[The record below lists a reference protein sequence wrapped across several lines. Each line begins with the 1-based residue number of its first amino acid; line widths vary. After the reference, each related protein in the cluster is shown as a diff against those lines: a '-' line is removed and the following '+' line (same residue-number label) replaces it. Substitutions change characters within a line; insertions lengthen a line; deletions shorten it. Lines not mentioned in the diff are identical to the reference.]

1 MRNITAI
8 KRSDRG
14 TNVGNLQDG
23 LLYLLER
30 IPEIGPEFNLDELR
44 TERAAQT
51 YGKSTT
57 DAVHRFQKYQRL
69 MATGEVDEATAAALN
84 KILGELGAPGFQPL
98 TPTPQPPIPRPPT
111 LTPAD
116 FRVNG
121 LVQWVDGRLA
131 AAAIV
136 LAFDKDLR
144 SEELLGQAMT
154 DASGHYEIGYSS
166 SQFKRAEK
174 KTADLLVRVM
184 GRKGELLAESPV
196 VFNAQPVE
204 TVNVLL
210 GGTVLIGPSEY
221 TRIEADVEP
230 VLDGVAV
237 ADLTDADIKF
247 LSGETGWS
255 QEFLGFYAAAAGLSR
270 QTKVSTEVFYGFA
283 REKLPTTLNLL
294 LAQSAVTQ
302 RRALEAAIRDNI
314 IPASVG
320 KTIDGVLDRLKE
332 LIVQQAFAQ
341 PSQPGKTSLG
351 ALIATALPDSRQQVE
366 IVTRYVNHSG
376 TIEEFW
382 DGLRQDPVH
391 AGSVDDLQFTL
402 QLGALTGNHLPL
414 VNVLQQK
421 RAKDEFQ
428 NVRDLVRWEV
438 EDWKTIV
445 TGKRGTQGTRFPPE
459 VPGADDAEKATNY
472 ASILTRMMRDAF
484 PTAAVAHAVSQDDI
498 PGKVDLTTFFTKN
511 VDFDLGRTHIET
523 YFAEKPELVLAGVS
537 DRAALKQ
544 QLQSFQRVHRLT
556 PEYAQMRDLLG
567 KNLHSA
573 QAISRIGEAAFVTR
587 FGPAWGAN
595 QAKLVFANAAQ
606 TATTALMVLAEH
618 SPAFKGPGIAVL
630 GGATEPPVAGML
642 NLENLFGS
650 LDLCDC
656 EHCRTVLSPAAYLVD
671 ILAYLKDRQIAGMS
685 AKDILFQRRPD
696 LGQIELT
703 CENTNTLLPYVDL
716 VDELLE
722 DCVSPPSVPVA
733 RQTTGTVAAL
743 KANPQYL
750 NLAAY
755 DKLQAEVYPWSM
767 PFHLASAEV
776 HAYLDHLGVPRY
788 ELMRTFQKPGTTP
801 NPTDAA
807 IAADELGLTTFETQI
822 ITGAPLTP
830 ARQPWEFWGYP
841 AATPGTWLADAGLRT
856 VRVFLDKSGLSYA
869 ELVELLKA
877 KFINPQP
884 GDPKL
889 GIVILSVDPLDPG
902 TCDTTKLRITHT
914 PNNLS
919 LAEFQRFLDRTH
931 RFVRLRSRLGWTARE
946 LDKAISALQGAI
958 VDVNQRLTEA
968 FLMRVSHIQRLRG
981 DLHLSVE
988 QILALWATIDSDGDA
1003 PAYQTLFQ
1011 NPAVLNPVDENFQL
1025 NGAELKIVT
1034 SAPADAL
1041 ISKHTAPILAA
1052 LGLSAADL
1060 AALTTTEVTDD
1071 LLNLA
1076 NLSTLYRVS
1085 LLAKGLK
1092 LSIPDTLT
1100 LKALTGVDPFDAAHT
1115 GNTLR
1120 FVEMAAKVRTGG
1132 FSLAEL
1138 DYLLRDNSSPFS
1150 AIPPTEARI
1159 AAVLDEIRS
1168 GLQKIAD
1175 DTVLVPDPTG
1185 DLTRKNL
1192 SLLKWAPAI
1201 IEQVIATLND
1211 TALHETLL
1219 ASLPGNAEAPLASL
1233 PGNAE
1238 ASLPNLSSGIVFPA
1252 PLLGKISYDN
1262 TEHKLFFNG
1271 VMTEADRNSL
1281 LALSTDP
1288 DYLTAVQFLFQIVFP
1303 ATLLGKISYDII
1315 EHKLLFNGVMTE
1327 ADRNSLLGLSTD
1339 PDYQTA
1345 VQYLFQIVFPS
1356 TLLGKISYDTTTH
1369 ILRFRGVMTEAD
1381 SNSLLGLSDDPDYQ
1395 TAVQILFDAPRNFG
1409 TSQMR
1414 AFEMPMF
1421 SATLASVPSGMVFP
1435 DEFKGRLF
1443 HDGPAGELHFNGFMT
1458 PGEKSALLSLPT
1470 PPNHVYTIAIG
1481 KLFNA
1486 GAAFAPT
1493 PDNRFLTTSEALAF
1507 FDTPVPVVERFQVVL
1522 EKLLSHLRDKSQKSL
1537 VKQQL
1542 GDALK
1547 LTLNL
1552 IDPLLTQWVN
1562 SSAQPVVLPAVKSL
1576 SDFLLPAFAQSHFQV
1591 NLTATAFP
1599 DQFQTFTRLH
1609 KVALVLSKF
1618 RVTVPELTW
1627 LFDYGPGLGWL
1638 DLNSVPATAT
1648 SPSPETLF
1656 GGWGRLVDLF
1666 QLRDQLPLGASVLSD
1681 IFSAAREVT
1690 PNEVALVDGLS
1701 VGANWN
1707 HDDLQFL
1714 DGSDG
1719 FNSPFPAAY
1728 QDEVSLIRL
1737 RACFA
1742 LMKKLGASAEQC
1754 FAWAKADLL
1763 SDDAASAKQTARAKY
1778 DDAQW
1783 LAIARPLRDVVRE
1796 QQRASLVA
1804 WLVTHPDPAKSQTW
1818 RDANGLF
1825 GYFLIDVEM
1834 SPCQLTSRI
1843 KQAISSVQ
1851 LFVQRCLMNIE
1862 PAVTANVQV
1871 DMHWREWKWMKNYR
1885 VWEANRKIFLY
1896 PENWIEPDLRD
1907 GKSPFFKDLESDLLQ
1922 NEVTL
1927 ETSEAAL
1934 LTYVE
1939 KLDGVARLDVVGM
1952 YDQQEQDSAGNKA
1965 VDLLHVFGRTRN
1977 SPHLYHYRQRID
1989 SADWTPWEKV
1999 ELDIEGDHLIPV
2011 VWNRRLCVFWP
2022 IFTEKSRKDTSPGAG
2037 PDDQIKYWEIQIAW
2051 SEFKNKKWTAKRISK
2066 AIVETTHASIGSTF
2080 QPKEFFAFK
2089 GLFTEGD
2096 LAIRI
2101 YVPWGP
2107 RPYAEFSFA
2116 GCNSE
2121 PAVVLRGELIHV
2133 APLVVPLESVSVNM
2147 NFVEDWANPGADG
2160 NVQAVLERK
2169 LNLVEGHFP
2178 LDLAPGSAGTFENS
2192 RQNILTLNKTPGI
2205 FNLLTA
2211 HQDRQ
2216 FTAQR
2221 PFFFQDDRRA
2231 FFVSPETEQR
2241 PHIWS
2246 QPRQVR
2252 FESVAP
2258 IPAYYQ
2264 QPVAVR
2270 SPVIAPV
2277 PGDLAVAEPTQ
2288 EVEPVAVTTGQ
2299 LTQVEVLPRYRLRK
2313 KYRFQTFYHPYVC
2326 PLLREL
2332 NRNGIDGLLQRPAQI
2347 TPEQFLVPPQAFHF
2361 NITYQPEP
2369 VVAQPYPVEDV
2380 DFSSSGAYSSYNW
2393 ELFFHVPLLIADR
2406 LSQNQRFEESQ
2417 RWFHYVFDPTDTSG
2431 YPAPQKFW
2439 RTRRFF
2445 ETSTAQY
2452 RNEQIQQ
2459 MLQRL
2464 ASGTADQ
2471 QVDDQIK
2478 QWRKH
2483 PFNPHLIARMRTTA
2497 YQKSVVMK
2505 YLDNLIAWGD
2515 NLFRRDTIES
2525 LNEATQLY
2533 ILAADILG
2541 RRPESIKPRF
2551 TPPAHTFNTLEPL
2564 LDHFSNALV
2573 QVENVVAVVPNTG
2586 TGSVV
2591 VAAPPP
2597 LSLPSTLYFCVPKNE
2612 KLLGYWDTVADRL
2625 FKIRHC
2631 MNIEGVVRQL
2641 PLFEP
2646 PIDPALLVRAAAAG
2660 LDISSALNDIN
2671 AALPHYRFNVMAQKA
2686 GEVCAELKG
2695 LGGALL
2701 AALEKR
2707 DAEAVSL
2714 LRSAQELKVLDAV
2727 RQVRQRQVDE
2737 AAASLD
2743 AARKSRDVVVIR
2755 HEYYANIEYLNKEEK
2770 AHLTLSETGLAIQT
2784 TLATGTLVGKLLA
2797 LIPNS
2802 KIGAPTSIGL
2812 TFGGHNLSQAAQAF
2826 SSYLGTTATLL
2837 YTKAGLSAT
2846 IGGHKR
2852 RSDDWKFQERMASK
2866 ELEQF
2871 DKQILAAEIRLAIA
2885 ELELRNHDLQV
2896 ENAREMDAFLHDKF
2910 TNRELYDWMVSQIS
2924 GIYFQSY
2931 QLTYDLAK
2939 RAERAYRFE
2948 LGLAD
2953 SNFIQFGYWDSLRK
2967 GLLAGERLS
2976 HDLKRMEAAYLD
2988 LNRREYELTK
2998 QISLLLIDPV
3008 ALLRLKETGECFVD
3022 LPEALFDLDFPGHYL
3037 RRIKSMSLTIPCVTG
3052 PYTGVHATLTQV
3064 QNSVRRT
3071 TTGTPY
3077 DRTGDNDPRFTDSLG
3092 AIQSIA
3098 TSTGQNDSGLFELN
3112 FRDERYLPFE
3122 GAGAI
3127 SQWRIELPQTSNRF
3141 DFKTIA
3147 DVVLH
3152 LKYTA
3157 RDGGETLRTAAQHA
3171 LVSASGDL
3179 VRLFSMRHEFPTEW
3193 QRFLNPPETQPDQ
3206 SVTLSLTPDRFPF
3219 QLPGK
3224 MIEINKVELFL
3235 QVSKPK
3241 DYTTPLKLS
3250 FGPTAQVQE
3259 FTLEVDQVLDGL
3271 PHGTKMFN
3279 ASLNMNSWTLS
3290 AKIADIPESLRLP
3303 VIAHAH
3309 LNPEAIEDLWILC
3322 HYMLISE

>member
-1 MRNITAI
+1 MKNITAPI
-8 KRSDRG
+8 KKTDLG
-14 TNVGNLQDG
+14 NAVANLQDC
-23 LLYLLER
+23 LLFLLEKSPT
-30 IPEIGPEFNLDELR
+30 IVPAI
-44 TERAAQT
+44 ERPTLLAGLPVEWAAQR
-51 YGKSTT
+51 YGDITAKI
-57 DAVHRFQKYQRL
+57 VLLFQQTQTQFLLKL
-69 MATGEVDEATAAALN
+69 TGDVDEATAAALN
-84 KILGELGAPGFQPL
+84 GMLKPLGVFEA
-98 TPTPQPPIPRPPT
+98 TT
-111 LTPAD
+111 D
-116 FRVNG
+116 YHVKG

-136 LAFDKDLR
+136 RAYDKDLR
-144 SEELLGQAMT
+144 SEQVLGQAIT
-154 DASGHYEIGYSS
+154 DAAGNYDIAYST
-166 SQFKRAEK
+166 SQFNRAEK
-174 KTADLLVRVM
+174 KNADLIVRV
-184 GRKGELLAESPV
+184 LAPTGAILAASPV
-196 VFNAQPVE
+196 LFNAQPVE
-204 TVNVLL
+204 TINVLL
-210 GGTVLIGPSEY
+210 GGKVLLGPSEY
-221 TRIEADVEP
+221 TRIEADVKP
-230 VLDGVAV
+230 VLDGVEV

-270 QTKVSTEVFYGFA
+270 QTNLSTEVFYGFA

-294 LAQSAVTQ
+294 LAQSADTQ

-320 KTIDGVLDRLKE
+320 AMIDGVLDRLKQ
-332 LIVQQAFAQ
+332 LVVQQAFAK
-341 PSQPGKTSLG
+341 PTEPGKTSLG
-351 ALIATALPDSRQQVE
+351 DLLATALPDSKQQIE
-366 IVTRYVNHSG
+366 ILTRYVNNTE

-382 DGLRQDPVH
+382 GGLRQDPVY
-391 AGSVDDLQFTL
+391 AASVDELQFTL
-402 QLGALTGNHLPL
+402 QLGALTANHLPL
-414 VNVLQQK
+414 VTALK
-421 RAKDEFQ
+421 RMRAKQEFQ

-445 TGKRGTQGTRFPPE
+445 TGKRGTPGTSFPPE
-459 VPGADDAEKATNY
+459 VPGADDEEKATNY

-484 PTAAVAHAVSQDDI
+484 PTAAVAHAVTG
-498 PGKVDLTTFFTKN
+498 PKFEKLRAKADLTTFFKRYE
-511 VDFDLGRTHIET
+511 DFDLRKTHVDT
-523 YFAEKPELVLAGVS
+523 YLAEKRDGVPV
-537 DRAALKQ
+537 DKGEKETFTQELKQ
-544 QLQSFQRVHRLT
+544 LQRVHRLT
-556 PEYAQMRDLLG
+556 PEYEQMSDLLG
-567 KNLHSA
+567 QNLHSA
-573 QAISRIGEAAFVTR
+573 QAISRIGETAFVNR
-587 FGPAWGAN
+587 FGKDWGAN

-606 TATTALMVLAEH
+606 TATTALMQLAEH
-618 SPAFKGPGIAVL
+618 SLAFNTIDIAVL
-630 GGATEPPVAGML
+630 GAAKGPPVPGMP
-642 NLENLFGS
+642 NLETLFGS
-650 LDLCDC
+650 LDFCDC

-671 ILAYLKDRQIAGMS
+671 ILAFLKDRVSKVAGKS

-696 LGQIELT
+696 LGEIELT
-703 CENTNTLLPYVDL
+703 CENTNTPLPYVDL
-716 VDELLE
+716 VNEILE
-722 DCVSPPSVPVA
+722 DCVSPPAVPVA
-733 RQTTGTVAAL
+733 RQTTGTVAEL

-755 DKLQAEVYPWSM
+755 EKLKAEVYPWSM
-767 PFHLASAEV
+767 PFHLASAET

-788 ELMRTFQKPGTTP
+788 ELMRAFQKLGTP
-801 NPTDAA
+801 PSPTDSA
-807 IAADELGLTTFETQI
+807 IAADELGLTTFEARI
-822 ITGAPLTP
+822 ITGTPLTP
-830 ARQPWEFWGYP
+830 ARQPSEFWGYP

-869 ELVELLKA
+869 EFAELLKTR
-877 KFINPQP
+877 FINPQP
-884 GDPKL
+884 ADPNL

-902 TCDTTKLRITHT
+902 TCDTTKLRITNV

-919 LAEFQRFLDRTH
+919 PAEFQRFLDRTH
-931 RFVRLRSRLGWTARE
+931 RFVRLRRRLGWTSRE
-946 LDKAISALQGAI
+946 LDKAISALQGT
-958 VDVNQRLTEA
+958 VPNDQRLNAA
-968 FLMRVSHIQRLRG
+968 FLLRLSHIQRLRG

-988 QILALWATIDSDGDA
+988 QLLALWAPIDTDGEDST
-1003 PAYQTLFQ
+1003 YQTLFQ
-1011 NPAVLNPVDENFQL
+1011 NRTVLNPVDLAFQL
-1025 NGAELKIVT
+1025 IFQ
-1034 SAPADAL
+1034 PADQTWVIAPGAT
-1041 ISKHTAPILAA
+1041 ISDHSVTVLAA

-1060 AALTTTEVTDD
+1060 AALTATELADD
-1071 LLNLA
+1071 FLNLA
-1076 NLSTLYRVS
+1076 NLSKLYRVS

-1092 LSIPDTLT
+1092 LSIRDTLT
-1100 LKALTGVDPFDAAHT
+1100 LKALTGIDPFDALNT

-1120 FVEMAAKVRTGG
+1120 FVELASKVRECG

-1138 DYLLRDNSSPFS
+1138 DYLLRHNVASFS
-1150 AIPPTEARI
+1150 AIAPTETNI
-1159 AAVLDEIRS
+1159 ASVLEAIRQ
-1168 GLQKIAD
+1168 GLQKVD
-1175 DTVLVPDPTG
+1175 DETTLTPDPTG
-1185 DLTRKNL
+1185 DVTRKQMA
-1192 SLLKWAPAI
+1192 LLNWDSAS
-1201 IEQVIATLND
+1201 IEEAIATLND
-1211 TALHETLL
+1211 
-1219 ASLPGNAEAPLASL
+1219 NVVYEAPLPSL
-1233 PGNAE
+1233 QEG
-1238 ASLPNLSSGIVFPA
+1238 LVFLG
-1252 PLLGKISYDN
+1252 PLQSKTSYD
-1262 TEHKLFFNG
+1262 TAAQMLRFKG
-1271 VMTEADRNSL
+1271 AMSAKDKDGL
-1281 LALSTDP
+1281 LALSANGN
-1288 DYLTAVQFLFQIVFP
+1288 YQTAVQFLF
-1303 ATLLGKISYDII
+1303 
-1315 EHKLLFNGVMTE
+1315 
-1327 ADRNSLLGLSTD
+1327 
-1339 PDYQTA
+1339 
-1345 VQYLFQIVFPS
+1345 
-1356 TLLGKISYDTTTH
+1356 
-1369 ILRFRGVMTEAD
+1369 
-1381 SNSLLGLSDDPDYQ
+1381 
-1395 TAVQILFDAPRNFG
+1395 DAPRRFVFAQL
-1409 TSQMR
+1409 SPFQI
-1414 AFEMPMF
+1414 
-1421 SATLASVPSGMVFP
+1421 SA
-1435 DEFKGRLF
+1435 
-1443 HDGPAGELHFNGFMT
+1443 
-1458 PGEKSALLSLPT
+1458 SAL
-1470 PPNHVYTIAIG
+1470 
-1481 KLFNA
+1481 
-1486 GAAFAPT
+1486 
-1493 PDNRFLTTSEALAF
+1493 
-1507 FDTPVPVVERFQVVL
+1507 FDTPVPVAERFAIVL
-1522 EKLLSHLRDKSQKSL
+1522 ETLLGRVRAQCQQSL
-1537 VKQQL
+1537 VTQQL

-1547 LTLNL
+1547 LDSN
-1552 IDPLLTQWVN
+1552 IAEQLLTRRIN
-1562 SSAQPVVLPAVKSL
+1562 STPDPTQRALV
-1576 SDFLLPAFAQSHFQV
+1576 DFLAPAFALSDLQV
-1591 NLTATAFP
+1591 QLTASGFP
-1599 DQFQTFTRLH
+1599 DQFRTFTRLH
-1609 KVALVLSKF
+1609 KVAMVIVKF
-1618 RVTVPELTW
+1618 KVTATELTW
-1627 LFDYGPGLGWL
+1627 LFEYGPGTGWL
-1638 DLNSVPATAT
+1638 DLNALPHTA
-1648 SPSPETLF
+1648 SSAPSGVLF
-1656 GGWGRLVDLF
+1656 AGWGRLVDLF
-1666 QLRDQLPLGASVLSD
+1666 RLRDQLPLGSSVLSD
-1681 IFSAAREVT
+1681 VFSAARANSPDET
-1690 PNEVALVDGLS
+1690 ALLARLN

-1707 HDDLQFL
+1707 LDDLQFL

-1728 QDEVSLIRL
+1728 KDELSLARL
-1737 RACFA
+1737 SACFV
-1742 LMKKLGASAEQC
+1742 LMKKLGASAIQC
-1754 FAWAKADLL
+1754 FAWAKPDLTPL
-1763 SDDAASAKQTARAKY
+1763 DAASAKQTAKAKY
-1778 DDAQW
+1778 DEAQW
-1783 LAIARPLRDVVRE
+1783 LAIAPPLRDVVRE
-1796 QQRASLVA
+1796 QQRAALVA
-1804 WLVTHPDPAKSQTW
+1804 WLVANPDPAKSQTW

-1825 GYFLIDVEM
+1825 EYFLIDVEM

-1851 LFVQRCLMNIE
+1851 LFVQRCLMNLE
-1862 PAVTANVQV
+1862 PAVAANVQT
-1871 DMHWREWKWMKNYR
+1871 DMHWREWRWMKNYR

-1939 KLDGVARLDVVGM
+1939 KLDGVARLEIVGM
-1952 YDQQEQDSAGNKA
+1952 YDQQEQDDRGNRV
-1965 VDLLHVFGRTRN
+1965 VDVLHVFGRTRN
-1977 SPHLYHYRQRID
+1977 SPHLYHYRQRVD
-1989 SADWTPWEKV
+1989 SSYWTPWEKV
-1999 ELDIEGDHLIPV
+1999 DLDIEGDHLIPV

-2022 IFTEKSRKDTSPGAG
+2022 IFTEKTRKDTSPGAG
-2037 PDDQIKYWEIQIAW
+2037 PDDQIKFWEIQIAW

-2066 AIVETTHASIGSTF
+2066 AVVETASAGSGSNVL
-2080 QPKEFFAFK
+2080 PKTQFTFK
-2089 GLFTEGD
+2089 GLLTAGD

-2101 YVPWGP
+2101 YTYFMTRSERITALNETRAGEGRGSGSSFPLD
-2107 RPYAEFSFA
+2107 RPYAEFKFA

-2121 PAVVLRGELIHV
+2121 PAVVSESALTNV
-2133 APLVVPLESVSVNM
+2133 APLVVPLGSSPANM
-2147 NFVEDWANPGADG
+2147 HFVEAWRNPNSGKGDG
-2160 NVQAVLERK
+2160 TAVWPDLEK
-2169 LNLVEGHFP
+2169 PLNLVEGNFP
-2178 LDLAPGSAGTFENS
+2178 LDLVPGSAGAFESS
-2192 RQNILTLNKTPGI
+2192 RQNILTLNKTPGV

-2231 FFVSPETEQR
+2231 FFVSPEAEQR
-2241 PHIWS
+2241 PLFWS
-2246 QPRQVR
+2246 QPGQVR

-2258 IPAYYQ
+2258 IPSYYQ

-2270 SPVIAPV
+2270 SPVTTPA

-2288 EVEPVAVTTGQ
+2288 GGELVAVAAGQ
-2299 LTQVEVLPRYRLRK
+2299 FAQVDVLPRYRSQK

-2332 NRNGIDGLLQRPAQI
+2332 HRNGIDGLLQRPAQI
-2347 TPEQFLVPPQAFHF
+2347 TPEQFLVPPQAFNF

-2380 DFSSSGAYSSYNW
+2380 DFSNSGAYSSYNW

-2406 LSQNQRFEESQ
+2406 LSKNQRFEESQ
-2417 RWFHYVFDPTDTSG
+2417 RWFHYIFDPTDTSG
-2431 YPAPQKFW
+2431 HPAPQKFW

-2464 ASGTADQ
+2464 ASGTSDPE
-2471 QVDDQIK
+2471 VDDQIK
-2478 QWRKH
+2478 QWRQH

-2515 NLFRRDTIES
+2515 NLFRRDTIETI
-2525 LNEATQLY
+2525 NEATQLY
-2533 ILAADILG
+2533 VLAADILG
-2541 RRPESIKPRF
+2541 RRPESIKPRV
-2551 TPPAHTFNTLEPL
+2551 TPPARTFNTLEPL

-2612 KLLGYWDTVADRL
+2612 KLLGYWDSVADRL

-2714 LRSAQELKVLDAV
+2714 LRSVQEMKVLNAV

-2737 AAASLD
+2737 ARESLEAAK
-2743 AARKSRDVVVIR
+2743 KSREVVVIR
-2755 HEYYANIEYLNKEEK
+2755 HDYYANIQFLNTGEK
-2770 AHLTLSETGLAIQT
+2770 VHLALSGAGLILQLGSADVN
-2784 TLATGTLVGKLLA
+2784 LVASLLA
-2797 LIPNS
+2797 LIPNF
-2802 KIGAPTSIGL
+2802 KLALPTSFGT
-2812 TFGGHNLSQAAQAF
+2812 TFGGDNLSKSIAAFGNHIGAM
-2826 SSYLGTTATLL
+2826 ANLL
-2837 YTKAGLSAT
+2837 HTKAGLSAT
-2846 IGGHKR
+2846 LGGYQR
-2852 RSDDWKFQERMASK
+2852 RADDWKLQERMAAK

-2896 ENAREMDAFLHDKF
+2896 ENAHEMDAFMHDKF

-3022 LPEALFDLDFPGHYL
+3022 LPEALFDLDFPSHYL

-3052 PYTGVHATLTQV
+3052 PYTGVHATLTLV

-3071 TTGTPY
+3071 TTGAPY
-3077 DRTGDNDPRFTDSLG
+3077 ERNVNGDSRFTDSLG
-3092 AIQSIA
+3092 TIQSIA

-3127 SQWRIELPQTSNRF
+3127 SQWRIELPKLSNQF
-3141 DFKTIA
+3141 DFNTIA

-3157 RDGGETLRTAAQHA
+3157 RDGGETLRTAAQQTLA
-3171 LVSASGDL
+3171 SASGDL
-3179 VRLFSMRHEFPTEW
+3179 VRLFSMKHEFPTEW
-3193 QRFLNPPETQPDQ
+3193 QRFLHPPETQPDQ
-3206 SVTLSLTPDRFPF
+3206 SVPLMLTPNHFPF

-3224 MIEINKVELFL
+3224 MITINEVELFL
-3235 QVSKPK
+3235 KVSKP
-3241 DYTTPLKLS
+3241 DAYTTPLKLS
-3250 FGPTAQVQE
+3250 FAPTGQVQE
-3259 FTLEVDQVLDGL
+3259 VSLVKDPNLKDL
-3271 PHGTKMFN
+3271 PRGTKTFN
-3279 ASLNMNSWTLS
+3279 ASLGAWTLT
-3290 AKIADIPESLRLP
+3290 AKSADIPASLNLP
-3303 VIAHAH
+3303 VTAPAR

-3322 HYMLISE
+3322 HYECQ